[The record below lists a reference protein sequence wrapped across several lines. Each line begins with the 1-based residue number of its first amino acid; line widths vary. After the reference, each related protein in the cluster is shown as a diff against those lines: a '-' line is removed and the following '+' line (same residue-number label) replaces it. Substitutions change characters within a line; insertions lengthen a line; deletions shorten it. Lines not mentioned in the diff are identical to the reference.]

1 MARSV
6 TSVAAGRVNARFLLL
21 AFLLAVISGVLVYA
35 GLSRSGGDGGSSAVA
50 IDVVVA
56 QQPIAVGQRITAD
69 TLSIRQLP
77 VDAVGE
83 GPLNSTDDVVGKQAL
98 VPIAAGEPVL
108 SAKIVG
114 SGTVATEDAIAFVVE
129 AGQRGMAINVDRVVS
144 AGGLVLPGDHVDVYW
159 VPDDRST
166 LKADHQ
172 GALLIAENVEVLAVQ
187 QTLVGIGPTA
197 SGVTDDTTN
206 DAGTTGAGSERVRDP
221 SATAEPDATTL
232 TLLLNPT
239 QSARIFCAEAAGRL
253 RLTVRGFGDE
263 TPTGQQQAT
272 CVIPAGADQSAN
284 QGA

>member
-69 TLSIRQLP
+69 TLSIRELP

-83 GPLNSTDDVVGKQAL
+83 GPLNSIDDVIGKQAL

-114 SGTVATEDAIAFVVE
+114 SDTVATEDAIAFVVE

-166 LKADHQ
+166 LKTDHQ

-197 SGVTDDTTN
+197 SGVTSDTAN
-206 DAGTTGAGSERVRDP
+206 DAATAGSERVRDP
-221 SATAEPDATTL
+221 SAQNEPDATTL

-253 RLTVRGFGDE
+253 RLAVRGFGDE
-263 TPTGQQQAT
+263 TPAGQQQAT
-272 CVIPAGADQSAN
+272 CVIPAGITDQAAN
-284 QGA
+284 EGA